1 MILYESQRKER
12 TWCLLTER
20 ESDIEPDVRD
30 IEKELGGLIDQEYRE
45 GLTRTV
51 PTSWTIRGV
60 RVPELKRIA
69 KEHSKGK
76 KTEEGYSAVIR
87 FVDDAFRHEDRE
99 LALVGLNMLMPFKK
113 FFDSGLATKS
123 REWIAN
129 VHDWEICDNLAYV
142 IMSELLMKGLFTEE
156 DLLYLRDHENLF
168 ARRAYIVCGVIPL
181 RNGWGDT
188 DKNLS
193 DISYFAQDRDHYMV
207 KALSWA
213 LRSAVKSSP
222 QEVSEFLDEY
232 RDTLHP
238 SIVREVTNKLEKGT
252 KR

>member
-1 MILYESQRKER
+1 MEINIK
-12 TWCLLTER
+12 T
-20 ESDIEPDVRD
+20 
-30 IEKELGGLIDQEYRE
+30 IEKELEELIDEEYQE
-45 GLTRTV
+45 GMSTAV

-76 KTEEGYSAVIR
+76 KTEEDYSAVIR

-99 LALVGLNMLMPFKK
+99 LALIGLNMLMPFKK
-113 FFDSGLATKS
+113 FFDSSLAAKS
-123 REWIAN
+123 REWITY

-142 IMSELLMKGLFTEE
+142 IMPELLMKGLFTED

-168 ARRAYIVCGVIPL
+168 ARRAYVVCRVIPL
-181 RNGWGDT
+181 RKGWGDT

-193 DISYFAQDRDHYMV
+193 DLSYFAQDRDHYMV

-222 QEVSEFLDEY
+222 GEVSEFLDEY

-238 SIVREVTNKLEKGT
+238 SIVRDVTSKLEKGR

>member
-1 MILYESQRKER
+1 LEI
-12 TWCLLTER
+12 
-20 ESDIEPDVRD
+20 DVKA
-30 IEKELGGLIDQEYRE
+30 IEKELEELVDEEYQE
-45 GLTRTV
+45 GHSTAV
-51 PTSWTIRGV
+51 PTSWTVRGV

-76 KTEEGYSAVIR
+76 KTEEGYRAVIR
-87 FVDDAFRHEDRE
+87 FTDDAFRHRDRE
-99 LALVGLNMLMPFKK
+99 LALVGLNMLMPFKQ
-113 FFDSGLATKS
+113 FFDSGLSAKS
-123 REWIAN
+123 REWIAD

-142 IMSELLMKGLFTEE
+142 IMPELLINGLFTEE
-156 DLLYLRDHENLF
+156 DLLYLREHKNLF
-168 ARRAYIVCGVIPL
+168 ARRAYIVCRVIPL
-181 RNGWGDT
+181 RKGWGDT

-193 DISYFAQDRDHYMV
+193 DISYFARDRDHYMV

-222 QEVSEFLDEY
+222 EEVSEFLDEY

-238 SIVREVTNKLEKGT
+238 SIVREVTSKLEKGT